1 MNRCTI
7 LASCCGHLLFM
18 SQQNVMVGLSSQIL
32 CTEVYTRSNT
42 SFAIVNTKTEK
53 VMQITVIVPA
63 FRAELFGRFRCWLG
77 EVLGVELESTVD
89 ISCAK
94 YEYTGEL
101 CRFCRFSLH
110 MFAICKLLS
119 SF

>member
-1 MNRCTI
+1 
-7 LASCCGHLLFM
+7 
-18 SQQNVMVGLSSQIL
+18 MVGLSSQIL
-32 CTEVYTRSNT
+32 CTEAYTRSNT
-42 SFAIVNTKTEK
+42 QFFCDCKYKNCERVK
-53 VMQITVIVPA
+53 QITVIVPA

-77 EVLGVELESTVD
+77 EVLGVQLESTVD
-89 ISCAK
+89 ISCAR

-101 CRFCRFSLH
+101 CRFWHFSLH